1 MIDTKS
7 VGNLIAEQRKARGLT
22 QNELGDRLSVSFQA
36 VSKWERGET
45 LPDTAILLDLAE
57 VLGTT
62 VDSILSGGKAAINY
76 KGKISM
82 SDMIQG
88 LNCLKKMGELLGKDN
103 LLYRSAISGINEKM
117 NTEIDGAFTDEYIF
131 EVFVAEVTIQNIMN
145 GAYVDLTDVKNSFKH
160 ERLKNIVCDYAAK
173 YGIK

>member
-7 VGNLIAEQRKARGLT
+7 VGNVIAELRKAKGLT
-22 QNELGDRLSVSFQA
+22 QNELGERLSVTFQA

-45 LPDTAILLDLAE
+45 LPDTAILLDLAD
-57 VLGTT
+57 VLETT
-62 VDSILSGGKAAINY
+62 VDSILSGGKASINY
-76 KGKISM
+76 KGKIAM

-88 LNCLKKMGELLGKDN
+88 INCLKKMGELLGKDN

-117 NTEIDGAFTDEYIF
+117 NTEIEGAFNDDYIF

-160 ERLKNIVCDYAAK
+160 EKFRNIVCDYAAK

>member
-7 VGNLIAEQRKARGLT
+7 VGNMIAVQRKARGLT